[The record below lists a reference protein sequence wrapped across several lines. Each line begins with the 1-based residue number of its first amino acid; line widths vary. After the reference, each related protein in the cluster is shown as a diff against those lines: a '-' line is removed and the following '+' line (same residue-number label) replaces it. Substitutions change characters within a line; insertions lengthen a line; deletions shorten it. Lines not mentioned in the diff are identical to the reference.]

1 MAHYNIDTKI
11 SVTPNMWYGGRSH
24 NIGWNQAVGGGKRV
38 ICSKRDR
45 PESVK
50 YYTYTTT
57 DTAQAIPKFVDREDI
72 HTLFIKIISSL
83 NDAATKPNL
92 FIGMHWPIIAPGDE
106 LVQGSKTYYTDQ
118 LTVTNEGEI
127 VAPSTYYNSSEGVTG
142 AFYNNENFYL
152 EDVNDCTLLRTSG
165 LSGRDIFFRST
176 DITGLCNIEI
186 MVGSGV

>member
-92 FIGMHWPIIAPGDE
+92 FIGMHWPI
-106 LVQGSKTYYTDQ
+106 
-118 LTVTNEGEI
+118 
-127 VAPSTYYNSSEGVTG
+127 
-142 AFYNNENFYL
+142 
-152 EDVNDCTLLRTSG
+152 NDCTLLRTSG

-186 MVGSGV
+186 LVGCKDYVY